1 MHDCES
7 FAEWRGGIESRVS
20 TLEVTVEREA
30 WARAR
35 MDTDMSDL
43 KIQFKEQGRLLKALS
58 EKQSEHTEM
67 LRDHTEMLR
76 DHTEMLRDH
85 TARLTR
91 LEAGVQKV
99 DAGIKLIIGLLAP
112 DGDSEPD
119 GSDSGD
125 S

>member
-1 MHDCES
+1 MHDSES

-43 KIQFKEQGRLLKALS
+43 KIQFKEQDRLLKALS
-58 EKQSEHTEM
+58 QTQSEHTATLREHTEM
-67 LRDHTEMLR
+67 LQ
-76 DHTEMLRDH
+76 DH

-112 DGDSEPD
+112 DRDSEPD
-119 GSDSGD
+119 DTDSAN